1 MTREATIIGAGIAGL
16 TTALALNR
24 IGIRTLIYE
33 AAPAIRE
40 IGAGIGL
47 GANAIMAFDRLGI
60 KDEVIA
66 LGRILPSFSIL
77 DEQGNRITHTDSARV
92 SLKYGVDNFT
102 IHRAE
107 LHHLLLSKIDPRN
120 LVIQKRAVDIE
131 QSGTVSK
138 VFFQDG
144 SVHESDFLI
153 MADGIHSPLRQK
165 LIPGSVPRYAGYT
178 CWRAVI
184 DNSQLNLDET
194 SETWGAGKRFGIVP
208 LAKNKIYWFACTNA
222 PRESEMFKNFK
233 VRDLQDHF
241 KNFHES
247 VRSILKETKNE
258 QLIWSDIIDLKPL
271 QRFVF
276 QNALLIGDAG
286 HATTPNLGQGACQA
300 IEDAVVLAQELEK
313 EMNVGLAF
321 KNFERRRMDR
331 VHYIT
336 NTSARIGQVA
346 QWQNSFAV
354 VLRNFLF
361 RRIPAKLSDRQLSV
375 LYEVDF

>member
-33 AAPAIRE
+33 AAPSIHE
-40 IGAGIGL
+40 IGAGLGL

-66 LGRILPSFSIL
+66 LGRILPAFSIL
-77 DEQGNRITHTDSARV
+77 DENGRRITHTDSTRMG
-92 SLKYGVDNFT
+92 LKYGVDNFT

-107 LHHLLLSKIDPRN
+107 LHHLLLSKINPRD
-120 LVIQKRAVDIE
+120 LIIQKRAIDIE
-131 QSGTVSK
+131 QTGTVSK
-138 VFFQDG
+138 VYFQDG
-144 SVHESDFLI
+144 SIHESDFLI
-153 MADGIHSPLRQK
+153 VADGIHSPIRQK

-184 DNSQLNLDET
+184 DNAQLNLNES

-208 LAKNKIYWFACTNA
+208 LAKNKIYWYACING
-222 PRESEMFKNFK
+222 PKESEAFRNFK
-233 VRDLQDHF
+233 VGDLLYQF
-241 KNFHES
+241 KDFHEPIS
-247 VRSILKETKNE
+247 SILKETKNE
-258 QLIWSDIIDLKPL
+258 KLFWNDIIDLKPL
-271 QRFVF
+271 SRFAF
-276 QNALLIGDAG
+276 QHTLLIGDAA

-300 IEDAVVLAQELEK
+300 IEDAVVLSQELDKEK
-313 EMNVGLAF
+313 DVAVAF
-321 KNFERRRMDR
+321 RNFERRRINR

-336 NTSARIGQVA
+336 HTSARIGRMA
-346 QWQNSFAV
+346 QWENSLAV
-354 VLRNFLF
+354 KFRNFLF
-361 RRIPAKLSDRQLSV
+361 RRIPASISDRQFSV